1 MATQQETNVTSSTS
15 TFSFS
20 NITNFYTASEIKV
33 KHVAAN
39 GTTTD
44 PVSTSNVDTTNK
56 QVTLS
61 SAVTDG
67 TITVYRETNLTA
79 EDIEFQAGSSIKAAD
94 LNKAQEVL
102 RRGIEETREQGGG
115 TGTTGATGATGP
127 AGPQGPAGPTG
138 ATGPQGPAGAAGA
151 DGSDGATGAT
161 GPQGATGATGA
172 AGADGSDGATGATGP
187 QGPAGATGATG
198 PAGAA
203 GSDATVNATNVDSAG
218 AIMNSDL
225 DGKGEILIGDG
236 SGDPTA
242 LAVGTNTHVLT
253 ADSNEA
259 SGVKWAAVSGGSS
272 GLPSSPSVNQMLRY
286 DGSEWVTIA
295 APSGTS
301 GQVLAYSSSTFSW
314 AHNLNVGTINL
325 SGHLAEDT
333 AAVADTPDGNGDV
346 PLSLLSGSI
355 LTWTLGANRTATFTG
370 GYFSAGRSALLM
382 VACGSNTLTWPSN
395 VLTWV
400 GGSAPTL
407 ATSGYSCIEFWTQ
420 ETNSTKIY
428 ACYVGDVA

>member
-1 MATQQETNVTSSTS
+1 
-15 TFSFS
+15 
-20 NITNFYTASEIKV
+20 
-33 KHVAAN
+33 
-39 GTTTD
+39 
-44 PVSTSNVDTTNK
+44 
-56 QVTLS
+56 
-61 SAVTDG
+61 
-67 TITVYRETNLTA
+67 
-79 EDIEFQAGSSIKAAD
+79 
-94 LNKAQEVL
+94 
-102 RRGIEETREQGGG
+102 
-115 TGTTGATGATGP
+115 
-127 AGPQGPAGPTG
+127 
-138 ATGPQGPAGAAGA
+138 
-151 DGSDGATGAT
+151 
-161 GPQGATGATGA
+161 
-172 AGADGSDGATGATGP
+172 
-187 QGPAGATGATG
+187 
-198 PAGAA
+198 
-203 GSDATVNATNVDSAG
+203 
-218 AIMNSDL
+218 MNSDL

-272 GLPSSPSVNQMLRY
+272 GLPSSPSVNQMIRY
-286 DGSEWVTIA
+286 DGSEWVTIPS
-295 APSGTS
+295 PSGSS
-301 GQVLAYSSSTFSW
+301 GKVLAYSSSTFSW
-314 AHNLNVGTINL
+314 ASNLNVGTINL

-333 AAVADTPDGNGDV
+333 VAVADTPDGNGDV

-420 ETNSTKIY
+420 ATNNTKIY